1 MNKIFGINLDNLFIQ
16 NSTISMKENLLFEIN
31 ILDNRK
37 PVITKNIFTAPDLNI
52 VESIC
57 DKKTIIIAVPLNE
70 SIC

>member
-16 NSTISMKENLLFEIN
+16 NSTISMKKNLLFEIN
-31 ILDNRK
+31 ILDKRN

-57 DKKTIIIAVPLNE
+57 DKNTIIMATPLNE

>member
-1 MNKIFGINLDNLFIQ
+1 
-16 NSTISMKENLLFEIN
+16 MKENLLFEIN